1 MGKCEMRSSIKNN
14 KHSSKLNFI
23 INETGF
29 TVEAPEAGADGADS
43 GLRYWLERFSADK
56 YGALYDMG
64 FGEKPQCL
72 GTCGGF
78 LYMLSDVFGRQL
90 LRQPDIELS
99 RENTSLEIEEEEI
112 DRLLNSVPFAPGTE
126 YIDEDWIVGVMK
138 KLLEQFGREMRDF
151 DGTVSMY
158 ISGKSQQLIV
168 PERVFFHLVENN
180 QEETMGSYPFAFIAT
195 YSTRL
200 KGNKISHKPLMY
212 AMTEYRND
220 REKLLVLLSCLN
232 KASEISALIERFTVS
247 GELFHPLGLTAS
259 EAYDFL
265 KDVPKIESVGIICR
279 VPNWWKK
286 HSSSIFMNVNIGQ
299 DKVPMLGLDSL
310 VAMVPELTVDG
321 TPLDKE
327 EIEMLMGTTE
337 GLAYLKGRWI
347 EVDHARLAELLAA
360 MESVGGQITIR
371 DALRMQLGEGADKLI
386 PDVGGIISNGKWLG
400 KLLSDMRN
408 PAKIRKQSA
417 PADFGATLRPYQ
429 KDGFAWLYYMSEM
442 GLGACLADDMGL
454 GKTVQILALL
464 LKMSRNKDKK
474 RRVLLVVPASLLG
487 NWEREIAK
495 FTPKLDYAILH
506 ASGNTSGKKLLESL
520 AFLTI
525 TTYGMTHRVEELTRV
540 EWDLIILDEAQAIK
554 NPVSKQTRRIKSLHA
569 NMRIAMTGTP
579 IENDLSNLWSLFDFL
594 NKGLLGSSNE
604 FHEFCNSL
612 DDDLEGYSRLK
623 NMISPFMLRRLK
635 TDKTIIS
642 DLPDKMEQV
651 DYVTLSKKQA
661 VLYRKYVAE
670 LETKLNNPMSG
681 MERKGLVLA
690 SLTKLKQ
697 ICNHPDQ
704 YMGQKVYEEKD
715 SGKFG
720 MLHEICQ
727 TIYEKRER
735 VLVFTQFKEIIPY
748 LDDFLSGIFH
758 KNGLVLHGGTSVGAR
773 AKLVEEF
780 QGEDY
785 VPYMILSV
793 KAGGTGLNLTKAS
806 HVIHFDRWWNPAVEN
821 QATDRAFRIGQKN
834 NVIVHKF
841 VCEKTIEEKIDTLI
855 ESKKELAQNVVGSGS
870 ENWITEMGNDELLG
884 MLRLG

>member
-1 MGKCEMRSSIKNN
+1 MMRSSIKNN
-14 KHSSKLNFI
+14 RYSSKLNFI
-23 INETGF
+23 IDETGF
-29 TVEAPEAGADGADS
+29 TVEMPDADIEGADN
-43 GLRYWLERFSADK
+43 GLRYWLDRFADDK
-56 YGALYDMG
+56 YRALYDMG
-64 FGEKPQCL
+64 FGVKPACL
-72 GTCGGF
+72 GVTGNF

-99 RENTSLEIEEEEI
+99 KENTSLEIEEEEI

-126 YIDEDWIVGVMK
+126 YIDEVWIVRVMER
-138 KLLEQFGREMRDF
+138 LLEQFGREMRDF

-180 QEETMGSYPFAFIAT
+180 QEGTAQKYPFAFIAT

-212 AMTEYRND
+212 AMTEFRND

-232 KASEISALIERFTVS
+232 KASEVSAIIERFTVS
-247 GELFHPLGLTAS
+247 GELFHPLGLTSS

-299 DKVPMLGLDSL
+299 DKTPMLGLDSL

-321 TPLDKE
+321 NPLDKG
-327 EIEMLMGTTE
+327 EIEMLMGQTE

-360 MESVGGQITIR
+360 MESVRGQITIR
-371 DALRMQLGEGADKLI
+371 DALRMQLGEGTDKLI

-408 PAKIRKQSA
+408 PTKIRKQA
-417 PADFGATLRPYQ
+417 VPAGFGATLRPYQ
-429 KDGFAWLYYMSEM
+429 KEGFAWLYYMSEM

-454 GKTVQILALL
+454 GKTVQILAFL
-464 LKMSRNKDKK
+464 LKMSRNKDKQ
-474 RRVLLVVPASLLG
+474 RRILLVVPASLLG
-487 NWEREIAK
+487 NWEKEIAK
-495 FTPKLDYAILH
+495 FTPKLDYSILH
-506 ASGNTSGKKLLESL
+506 ASGNISGKKLLEFP

-525 TTYGMTHRVEELTRV
+525 TTYGMTHRVEELTKV

-554 NPVSKQTRRIKSLHA
+554 NPISKQTRRIKSLHA

-594 NKGLLGSSNE
+594 NKGLLGSSAE
-604 FHEFCNSL
+604 FREFCNSL
-612 DDDLEGYSRLK
+612 DDDPEGYSRLK

-635 TDKTIIS
+635 TDKIIIS

-661 VLYRKYVAE
+661 VLYQKYVAE

-704 YMGQKVYEEKD
+704 YMGQKAYEEKD

-720 MLHEICQ
+720 MLREICQ

-748 LDDFLSGIFH
+748 LDDFLSEVFR
-758 KNGLVLHGGTSVGAR
+758 KKGLVLHGGTSVGAR
-773 AKLVEEF
+773 AELVEEF

-793 KAGGTGLNLTKAS
+793 KAGGTGLNLTRAS

-855 ESKKELAQNVVGSGS
+855 ESKKELAQNVVGAGS
-870 ENWITEMGNDELLG
+870 ESWITEMGNDELLG